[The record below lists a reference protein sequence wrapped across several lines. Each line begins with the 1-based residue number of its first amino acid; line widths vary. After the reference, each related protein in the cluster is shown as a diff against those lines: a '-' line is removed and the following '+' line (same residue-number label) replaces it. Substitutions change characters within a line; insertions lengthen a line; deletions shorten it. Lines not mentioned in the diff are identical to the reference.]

1 MKSPLS
7 IACWCLPPAVRYS
20 LAVAVL
26 YGGISMTLAL
36 VNKTLLSS
44 YKFECYFT
52 LLTAQMC
59 VDLRAAPRGARSC

>member
-1 MKSPLS
+1 MRSCCSGPAGRSVHMRSLNV
-7 IACWCLPPAVRYS
+7 ACWCLPPAARYP

-52 LLTAQMC
+52 LLTAQM
-59 VDLRAAPRGARSC
+59 